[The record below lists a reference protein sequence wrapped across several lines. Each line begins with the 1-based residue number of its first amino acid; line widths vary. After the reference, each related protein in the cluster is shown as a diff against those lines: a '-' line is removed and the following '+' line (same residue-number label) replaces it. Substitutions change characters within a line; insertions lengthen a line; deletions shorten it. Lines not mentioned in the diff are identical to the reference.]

1 MKTKTINV
9 SIAGS
14 CVCRDTFEI
23 VKQYESFNQDAAK
36 YLINMYIQS
45 ISFAS
50 AVAPKLEKSLTD
62 ALVEESEKSEKAN
75 FFKKMFKIDV
85 EKNYFDYLGSVKSD
99 WLIIDMT
106 PSRFKLLKIGESY
119 LSYDLAITIAT
130 GCKESTPDSAMS
142 LIKSGEVVDLIDYDA
157 DVLVRMCTEWVNE
170 IKQLFSQK
178 KIIIVKTKNAKTF
191 TDEGVLFSQN
201 SYDSSLYKHDD
212 KLFEIAYNC
221 VEKQLPN
228 AYVIEAL
235 PTLVGNV
242 QHKWG
247 RFGLHYVDEVYM
259 YLFSCFDYIMNT
271 NASRENKYAYMLKQN
286 RIYAERIFEK
296 YVNISNNSIQTARNI
311 LDTVKGI
318 KIGISTT
325 APVTAIA
332 SIV

>member
-1 MKTKTINV
+1 
-9 SIAGS
+9 
-14 CVCRDTFEI
+14 
-23 VKQYESFNQDAAK
+23 
-36 YLINMYIQS
+36 
-45 ISFAS
+45 
-50 AVAPKLEKSLTD
+50 
-62 ALVEESEKSEKAN
+62 
-75 FFKKMFKIDV
+75 
-85 EKNYFDYLGSVKSD
+85 
-99 WLIIDMT
+99 
-106 PSRFKLLKIGESY
+106 
-119 LSYDLAITIAT
+119 
-130 GCKESTPDSAMS
+130 MS

-318 KIGISTT
+318 KIGRYEKNGIVVNVEEGLCFSVEGTAKEDTVFYLYTKGGNPCGEWRSHEQHIPGGDYLFTTDFACQSDAYFVQLVLTDNDNNRRWIYGHLAGEFTLDHDYTYCLIRLVIRKGVSINSTGRLFLEST
-325 APVTAIA
+325 KKSKTGNTV
-332 SIV
+332 